1 MIKSSMTR
9 RKFVKAAG
17 VAGGMALLSRVMG
30 NFDAHAAN
38 ATRVK
43 TDPIL
48 KDVCDLHIHADPDS
62 TPRLLS
68 ELDLARQAKDAGYK
82 SVMFKSID
90 FSCHDRAY
98 LVQQII
104 PNFSCFGS
112 LTLNKVHGDKI
123 NVFAVQKAV
132 ETTGS
137 LCRCIWM
144 PTTNASY
151 QHRFLKLKDKGIP
164 VLDDFG
170 KVLPEVIRVM
180 EICAEANI
188 IFATGHSSPEESIV
202 MARKAKEVGV
212 KKFVV
217 THANTNWWK
226 MTHDQI
232 KTIVELGGFL
242 EYSYITNLWG
252 PGTAIPNF
260 ARMSDME
267 FIKFVT
273 VVPERSFITTDLGQ
287 VNMPNP
293 LDGMRQCIQAMQ
305 HAGISQHLIDILVR
319 KNPARLVGLSV

>member
-112 LTLNKVHGDKI
+112 FTLNKVHGDTI
-123 NVFAVQKAV
+123 NVLAVQKAV